1 MYQITLRAAR
11 TNRGLTL
18 DEVARLVDRT
28 PKTIAKYESDSTSI
42 PRDLFCLWSSCTQ
55 FLKTWFFVAWNP
67 FLSDHQKEMQN
78 VNEKLHK
85 KGDIKP

>member
-42 PRDLFCLWSSCTQ
+42 PRDLFLSLVKLYTVPEDMVFCGVESVFIGSS
-55 FLKTWFFVAWNP
+55 
-67 FLSDHQKEMQN
+67 
-78 VNEKLHK
+78 
-85 KGDIKP
+85 KGSAKRKRKAS

>member
-42 PRDLFCLWSSCTQ
+42 PRDLF
-55 FLKTWFFVAWNP
+55 
-67 FLSDHQKEMQN
+67 LSL
-78 VNEKLHK
+78 VKLYTVPEDMVFCGVESVFIGYS
-85 KGDIKP
+85 KGNTKRKRKVS

>member
-28 PKTIAKYESDSTSI
+28 PKTIAKYEGDSTSI
-42 PRDLFCLWSSCTQ
+42 PRDLFLSLVKLYTVPEDMVFCGVESVFTGSST
-55 FLKTWFFVAWNP
+55 
-67 FLSDHQKEMQN
+67 
-78 VNEKLHK
+78 
-85 KGDIKP
+85 KGSTKRKRKAS